1 MAAANSSISEFNVF
15 MRIVFGVIALNSF
28 LF

>member
-1 MAAANSSISEFNVF
+1 MAAANNSISEFNVF
-15 MRIVFGVIALNSF
+15 MRIVFDVIALDSF